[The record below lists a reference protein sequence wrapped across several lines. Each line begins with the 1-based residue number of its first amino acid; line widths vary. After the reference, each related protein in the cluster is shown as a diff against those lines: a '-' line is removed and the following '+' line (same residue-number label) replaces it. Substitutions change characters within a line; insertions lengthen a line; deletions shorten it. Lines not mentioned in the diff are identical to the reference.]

1 MDIATAELVWP
12 DRPYR
17 GLDYYREADASLF
30 RERDDEVR
38 KCTQILHG
46 FGLKILLLHGSS
58 GSGKSSFLR
67 AGLIPA
73 LKQDRRS
80 AVFFLAGYDSVIR
93 ATADPLA
100 EIARV
105 VLAALRGAQVFADG
119 ALVSD
124 GADAE
129 DSPLHVAQ
137 ETRETISRSLE
148 QALDAPRRELG
159 KALIG
164 ALGLLCAGLPG
175 RLMLVL
181 DQAEEVLTR
190 TADGLAEAKATAF
203 FRFIEDIY
211 IRNLDIRLIVTL
223 RTEYYG
229 RFRDELRIS
238 DDRLADRP
246 SKGGIEQFLLRSLRD
261 KDALVRIIEA
271 PTLARQA
278 DGAPFYGFWFEGVP
292 PTGGERQ
299 SDQKTLPSRIADELL
314 HRVPGLRDPCVA
326 GHLRQPA
333 SAAAGRQRADH
344 PRGVCRDR
352 RCPQDHPA
360 LHRERHRGRGRQA
373 GRRDRE
379 VAEPPP
385 LAGEPAGRRHGR
397 LAHRA
402 GLRTRTPRPPLR
414 HRRRHRLEAD
424 RAHVRHRTVAQGR
437 AMGAPTSF
445 SLKHDMLAVV
455 LSRWND
461 EYSGVS
467 ATRAH
472 EKRKRNRILAAGG
485 AGNSPGRL
493 HGGGL
498 DRQPHAR
505 PRTGRGREHTAQ
517 EHLRGKGPERQ
528 LPAEP
533 AAAARQPEGD
543 LGAARSVRQNSSP
556 ATR

>member
-1 MDIATAELVWP
+1 MDITTAELVWP

-73 LKQDRRS
+73 LKHDRRS

-119 ALVSD
+119 ALAPD
-124 GADAE
+124 GADAD

-148 QALDAPRRELG
+148 QALHAPRRELG

-271 PTLARQA
+271 PTLARHA
-278 DGAPFYGFWFEGVP
+278 DGAPFYGFWFEGAS
-292 PTGGERQ
+292 PTGDERP
-299 SDQKTLPSRIADELL
+299 DQKTLPSRIADELL
-314 HRVPGLRDPCVA
+314 HEF
-326 GHLRQPA
+326 PA
-333 SAAAGRQRADH
+333 S
-344 PRGVCRDR
+344 VT
-352 RCPQDHPA
+352 PA
-360 LHRERHRGRGRQA
+360 LQVICASLHQRLPAGSGPITHAAYAATGGVRKIILRYIAERDRGRGRQA
-373 GRRDRE
+373 G
-379 VAEPPP
+379 
-385 LAGEPAGRRHGR
+385 
-397 LAHRA
+397 
-402 GLRTRTPRPPLR
+402 
-414 HRRRHRLEAD
+414 
-424 RAHVRHRTVAQGR
+424 
-437 AMGAPTSF
+437 
-445 SLKHDMLAVV
+445 
-455 LSRWND
+455 
-461 EYSGVS
+461 
-467 ATRAH
+467 
-472 EKRKRNRILAAGG
+472 
-485 AGNSPGRL
+485 
-493 HGGGL
+493 
-498 DRQPHAR
+498 
-505 PRTGRGREHTAQ
+505 
-517 EHLRGKGPERQ
+517 
-528 LPAEP
+528 
-533 AAAARQPEGD
+533 
-543 LGAARSVRQNSSP
+543 
-556 ATR
+556 